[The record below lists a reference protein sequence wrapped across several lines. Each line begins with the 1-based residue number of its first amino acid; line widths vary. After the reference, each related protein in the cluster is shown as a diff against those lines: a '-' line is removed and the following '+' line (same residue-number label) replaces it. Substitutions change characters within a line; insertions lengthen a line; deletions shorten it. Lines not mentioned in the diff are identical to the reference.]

1 MALDCNLTRNLLKNT
16 TCAYSLPEITDI
28 YLANFNDV
36 TGTTVT
42 AATGS
47 AASETCSADV
57 VTEIAMDDGKKFFHI
72 EPMKNSVDFTDE
84 LVVGDTGNKY
94 RTHTLTFATPG
105 AYDGCLHKDFDA
117 LSLGRFVGVV
127 KTADNQYLMLGRVA
141 GLEAS
146 AATLAGGQSSNG
158 VTITLTAN
166 ATESAVPLTAEAIAI
181 VIDN

>member
-1 MALDCNLTRNLLKNT
+1 MALNCNLTRNLLKST

-36 TGTTVT
+36 S
-42 AATGS
+42 AATVS
-47 AASETCSADV
+47 ATSAECTSGTVDAV
-57 VTEIAMDDGKKFFHI
+57 VTIGMVDDAKFFHI

-84 LVVGDTGNKY
+84 LVTGETGNKY
-94 RTHTLTFATPG
+94 RTHTLTFSTPG
-105 AYDGCLHKDFDA
+105 AYDACMHMDFDA

-146 AATLAGGQSSNG
+146 AATLAGGQNSNG
-158 VTITLTAN
+158 VSITLTAN
-166 ATESAVPLTAEAIAI
+166 ATESAVPLTDAAIS
-181 VIDN
+181 VVTNN